1 MGTMKQQLILVNI
14 VTTAAAV
21 LLAIVLMF
29 SAEVTTWKEALVRD
43 IAIKADII
51 GNQCTA
57 ALTFDAPQDAV
68 EILGALRA
76 DGQIDYA
83 AVYAKDGTMFAAYR
97 GQGRSARVPEIPPP
111 LGHVFEA
118 DHLELTRQ
126 VLLHDDQIGTIT
138 IRIGL
143 EHLRAVLFKYVT
155 VSVAVLV
162 IALLAASVLLIRL
175 QRTIT
180 TPVTDL
186 ARLME
191 RVSRDKDYSHR
202 AGRSGPDELVSL
214 AGSFNE
220 MLSAIQS
227 RDRDLERSLT
237 ELQTAYGK
245 LKDLDRLKS
254 DFISTVS
261 HELRTPITS
270 IKAFVDILGLK
281 KNLTD
286 ERRKRILAT
295 ISAESDRLARL
306 ISDLLDLSRIESG
319 VMQWRDQDTDI
330 NAVVREAIAGILP
343 LAQNRRIVIEDR
355 SPEGLPAVVVD
366 RDRLMQVIM
375 NLLSNAIKFTPA
387 EGTIIVESGRQAFP
401 AGVSVSVRDTGRGI
415 PVSELNRIFEK
426 FHRAGDAAT
435 GAMEGT
441 GLGLAICRQIVE
453 HYGGRIWASSSEGRG
468 SVFTFF
474 IPFAHPPEDPGAAA
488 TPV

>member
-1 MGTMKQQLILVNI
+1 VNV

-29 SAEVTTWKEALVRD
+29 SVEVSTWKEAMVRD

-83 AVYAKDGTMFAAYR
+83 AVYTRGGTMFAAYR
-97 GQGRSARVPEIPPP
+97 GQGRSAQVPAMPPQQ
-111 LGHVFEA
+111 GHVFKA
-118 DHLELTRQ
+118 DHLELTRP
-126 VLLHDDQIGTIT
+126 VLLHADQIGTIT
-138 IRIGL
+138 IRVGL

-162 IALLAASVLLIRL
+162 IALLAASALLIRL
-175 QRTIT
+175 QRSIT

-202 AGRSGPDELVSL
+202 ADKSGPNELVSL

-245 LKDLDRLKS
+245 LKDLDQLKS
-254 DFISTVS
+254 DFISMVS

-281 KNLTD
+281 KNLTE

-295 ISAESDRLARL
+295 ISMESDRLTRL
-306 ISDLLDLSRIESG
+306 ITDLLDLSRIESG

-330 NAVVREAIAGILP
+330 SAVVLQAIAGILP
-343 LAQNRRIVIEDR
+343 LAQNRGIVIEDR
-355 SPEGLPAVVVD
+355 SPEVLPSVVVD
-366 RDRLMQVIM
+366 RDRIIQVVM

-387 EGTIIVESGRQAFP
+387 GGTIVVESVLQAFP

-415 PVSELNRIFEK
+415 AASELGRIFEK
-426 FHRAGDAAT
+426 FHRAGDAVT
-435 GAMEGT
+435 RAMEGT

-474 IPFAHPPEDPGAAA
+474 IPLASRPEDAGAARDA
-488 TPV
+488 GIARP